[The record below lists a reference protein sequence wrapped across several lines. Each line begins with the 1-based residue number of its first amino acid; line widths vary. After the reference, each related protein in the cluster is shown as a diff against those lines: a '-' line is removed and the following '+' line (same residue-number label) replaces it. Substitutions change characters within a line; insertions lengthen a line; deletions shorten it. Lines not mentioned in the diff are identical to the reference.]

1 MIYILS
7 GVETINK
14 GAELMLYAILQEIRK
29 KDPDATV
36 YLPTARMPGG
46 LQSVRTSLDIRELP
60 HHGLVSAVARMRIT
74 GALNRIG
81 LWSDFLNEVKPVPG
95 ADFFLDASG
104 LLFSDQVDFP
114 RPTIRYWERI
124 LELYHRQGTRIIFLP
139 QAFGPLEKEATRQA
153 VRALDRN
160 ADLIFARDAVSAG
173 HLKGFLEHPQKLHTF
188 RDFTTL
194 VQGEGRDDFKPLEGK
209 VCIIPNYQMVRKG
222 VMSQEAYVSFLATL
236 ADALE
241 AAGHGCFFLD
251 HENDAPRV
259 LADSRISG
267 RHTIITGLNALEIK
281 HVIGGSSLCITS
293 RFHGAVSALNC
304 AVPCL
309 ATSWNHKYQELL
321 SGFGQENCLL
331 PVDHPEQSIEMA
343 LSMLEEPRHGETIRC
358 LQKKADALRQENR
371 EMWNLVWSLK

>member
-14 GAELMLYAILQEIRK
+14 GAELMLYAILQEIRE
-29 KDPDATV
+29 KDPEAIV

-60 HHGLVSAVARMRIT
+60 HHGFVSRVAKMRIT

-104 LLFSDQVDFP
+104 LHFTDQMGFEKP
-114 RPTIRYWERI
+114 MIRYWNRI
-124 LELYHRQGTRIIFLP
+124 LDHYHRQGTRIVFLP
-139 QAFGPLEKEATRQA
+139 QAFGPLEKETTRQA
-153 VRALDRN
+153 VHALDEN
-160 ADLIFARDAVSAG
+160 ADLIFARDQVSAVYMKNI
-173 HLKGFLEHPQKLHTF
+173 LKHPEKLHLA
-188 RDFTTL
+188 RDFTTT
-194 VQGEGRDDFKPLEGK
+194 VNGIGREDLDTLKGK

-222 VMSQEAYVSFLATL
+222 VMDKESYVSYLASL

-241 AAGHGCFFLD
+241 KAGHACYFLD
-251 HENDAPRV
+251 HENDAPKV
-259 LADSRISG
+259 LTDSRISG
-267 RHTIITGLNALEIK
+267 KYPIVTGLNALEIK
-281 HVIGGSSLCITS
+281 YVIGGASLCITS

-309 ATSWNHKYQELL
+309 ATSWNHKYRELL
-321 SGFGQENCLL
+321 AGFGQENCLL
-331 PVDHPEQSIEMA
+331 PVDRPETSIEMA
-343 LSMLEEPRHGETIRC
+343 LSMLEEHRHGEIVRC
-358 LQKKADALRQENR
+358 LQEKAGDLQKENR
-371 EMWNLVWSLK
+371 EMWDLIWSLK